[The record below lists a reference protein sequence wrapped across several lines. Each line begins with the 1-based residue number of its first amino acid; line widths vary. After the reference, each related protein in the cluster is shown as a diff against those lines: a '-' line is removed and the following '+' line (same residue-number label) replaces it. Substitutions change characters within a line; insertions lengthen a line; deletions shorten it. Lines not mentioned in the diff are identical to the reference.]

1 MAFDCAE
8 PNPEAE
14 ERLCSRVPRMCV
26 HVLGTQ
32 SVPVGK
38 EGSYTCGKLLW
49 GMSGNEVVAFRESP
63 TCVAGLACA
72 RLVPTCESVACGVT
86 RTQWVS

>member
-14 ERLCSRVPRMCV
+14 ERLCSCVPRMCV

-38 EGSYTCGKLLW
+38 EGSYTCGELLW
-49 GMSGNEVVAFRESP
+49 GMSGNEDPLRFVNLRRVSQ
-63 TCVAGLACA
+63 GL
-72 RLVPTCESVACGVT
+72 LVPGLCPCVRAWPAV
-86 RTQWVS
+86 